1 MAERG
6 NKSWTGLSRRSLVA
20 GGLVGLAAL
29 GLALPVTAQAAK
41 ANGVIA
47 KGDPEFASSISQV
60 EQYLGGIKTL
70 SAKFVQIGP
79 KGELASGKFYMR
91 RPGRLRFEYDPP
103 SPLLVVADGIWLI
116 LHDRELEQVDR
127 FPLFNTPIS
136 VLVAEKIDLREKIKV
151 TRIERQRGI
160 LRMRLIDNNSPDEG
174 WLSLAFSDPP
184 MTLRNWH
191 VKDAQGGVTN
201 VALDDMRVNIPLD
214 PELFVFD
221 DPDPRD

>member
-1 MAERG
+1 MAKQVDDGWAR
-6 NKSWTGLSRRSLVA
+6 LSRRSLA

-29 GLALPVTAQAAK
+29 SLTLPVTAQAAK
-41 ANGVIA
+41 TDGIID
-47 KGDPEFASSISQV
+47 KGDPEFARNITRV
-60 EQYLGGIKTL
+60 EQYLGAIKTL

-79 KGELASGKFYMR
+79 KGELASGKFYLR
-91 RPGRLRFEYDPP
+91 RPGRMRFEYDPP
-103 SPLLVVADGIWLI
+103 IPLLVVADGVWLI

-127 FPLFNTPIS
+127 FPLFKTPIS
-136 VLVAEKIDLREKIKV
+136 VLVAEIIDLRDDIEV
-151 TRIERQRGI
+151 TRVERQPGI
-160 LRMRLIDNNSPDEG
+160 LRIRLIDKRSPDEG

-191 VKDAQGGVTN
+191 VTDAQGGVTN
-201 VALDDMRVNIPLD
+201 VALDDLRINIPLE